1 MLLEEAIKH
10 LEENDT
16 SSGSCELDAKQLAEW
31 LRELMQLRYNLAKAK
46 ACCRNDLLTLEDLA
60 RSKYDPNDVEQAVR
74 ERDGLISRLNWRVL
88 DLEKAVR
95 LATDIKLRRVRGNLE
110 LAVKI
115 LNK

>member
-10 LEENDT
+10 CEEKAKCGD
-16 SSGSCELDAKQLAEW
+16 SCGTEHKQLAEW
-31 LRELMQLRYNLAKAK
+31 LRELMQLRYNRAKAE
-46 ACCRNDLLTLEDLA
+46 ACGRNGLLTLEDLV
-60 RSKYDPNDVEQAVR
+60 RSGYDPNKVEQAVR
-74 ERDGLISRLNWRVL
+74 DRDGLIDRLNWRVL

-95 LATDIKLRRVRGNLE
+95 LATDTKLRRVRGNLE

>member
-10 LEENDT
+10 CEENAT
-16 SSGSCELDAKQLAEW
+16 SSGPCGLDAKQLADW
-31 LRELMQLRYNLAKAK
+31 LRELMQLRYNRAKAQ
-46 ACCRNDLLTLEDLA
+46 ACCRNDLLTLEDLV
-60 RSKYDPNDVEQAVR
+60 RSGYDPNDVDQAVR
-74 ERDGLISRLNWRVL
+74 DRDGLISRLEWRVL

-95 LATDIKLRRVRGNLE
+95 LATDLKLRRVRGNLE

>member
-10 LEENDT
+10 CEDKAKCG
-16 SSGSCELDAKQLAEW
+16 GSCGMEHKQLAEW
-31 LRELMQLRYNLAKAK
+31 LRELMQLRYNRAKAQ
-46 ACCRNDLLTLEDLA
+46 ACCRNDLLTLEDLV
-60 RSKYDPNDVEQAVR
+60 RGGYDPNDVDQAVR
-74 ERDGLISRLNWRVL
+74 DRDGLISRLEWRVL

-95 LATDIKLRRVRGNLE
+95 LATDLKLRRVRGNLE

>member
-10 LEENDT
+10 CEEKAKCGD
-16 SSGSCELDAKQLAEW
+16 SCGTEHKQLAEW
-31 LRELMQLRYNLAKAK
+31 LRELMQLRYNRAKAE
-46 ACCRNDLLTLEDLA
+46 ACGRNGLLTLEDLV
-60 RSKYDPNDVEQAVR
+60 RSGYDPNDVEQAVR
-74 ERDGLISRLNWRVL
+74 ERDGLIGRLEWRVL

-95 LATDIKLRRVRGNLE
+95 LATDPKLRRVRGNLE

>member
-10 LEENDT
+10 CEENAT
-16 SSGSCELDAKQLAEW
+16 SSGPCGLDAKQLADW
-31 LRELMQLRYNLAKAK
+31 LRELMQLRYNRAKAQ
-46 ACCRNDLLTLEDLA
+46 ACCRNGLLTLEDLV
-60 RSKYDPNDVEQAVR
+60 RSGYDPNDVDQAVR
-74 ERDGLISRLNWRVL
+74 DRDGLISRLEWRVL

-95 LATDIKLRRVRGNLE
+95 LATDPKLRRVRGNLE

>member
-10 LEENDT
+10 CEENAT
-16 SSGSCELDAKQLAEW
+16 SCGSCELDSKQLADW
-31 LRELMQLRYNLAKAK
+31 LRELMQLRYNRAKSE
-46 ACCRNDLLTLEDLA
+46 ACCKNGLLTLEDLV
-60 RSKYDPNDVEQAVR
+60 RSGYDPNDVEQAVR
-74 ERDGLISRLNWRVL
+74 DRDGLIGRLEWRIL

-95 LATDIKLRRVRGNLE
+95 LATDFKLRRVRGNLE

>member
-10 LEENDT
+10 CEENAT
-16 SSGSCELDAKQLAEW
+16 SRGSCELDAKQLADW
-31 LRELMQLRYNLAKAK
+31 LRELMQLRYNLAKAE
-46 ACCRNDLLTLEDLA
+46 ACCRNDLLTLEDLV
-60 RSKYDPNDVEQAVR
+60 RGGYDPNKVEQAVR
-74 ERDGLISRLNWRVL
+74 ERDGLISRLDWRVT

-95 LATDIKLRRVRGNLE
+95 LATDPKLRRVRGNLE